1 MNALT
6 LYELNGLVRQAL
18 QLTLDTPYWVR
29 AEISELRTNR
39 HCYIELVQK
48 DDYGSALTAKARAQI
63 WANRW
68 FMLSAMFERA
78 TGQRLAPGLQVM
90 VQVEVMFHELYGYS
104 LNIINIDP
112 TYTLGDIAKR
122 RREIM
127 QQLKEEGVID
137 MNKELPLPRL
147 LQRVAVISSASAAG
161 YGDFCNQLHNNRK
174 GLAFVTQ
181 LFQANMQGANTDT
194 SIIAALN
201 RIAAQ
206 ADLWDIVVITR
217 GGGATS
223 DLNCFDSLQLA
234 ENVAQFPLPI
244 ITGIGHERDDTVID
258 MVAHTRVK
266 TPTAA
271 AEFLIHHQ
279 ETELDTLENIYE
291 NILSEAATMLTN
303 EKNHLKTLSSQLPLA
318 SSRFTSQARL
328 HLMQLLNNV
337 ESLCTQITA
346 REDRRIEAI
355 ASTLPMLAPML
366 LNKEKARLQ
375 MADVKISSADPQ
387 RILNLGFSIT
397 RINGKAVRDASH
409 VKEGDEIT
417 TTLAY
422 GTIISYVKTSK
433 TEISKA

>member
-6 LYELNGLVRQAL
+6 LYELNGLVRQTL
-18 QLTLDTPYWVR
+18 RLTLDTPYWVC
-29 AEISELRTNR
+29 AEISELRVNR

-48 DDYGSALTAKARAQI
+48 DDYGSSMIAKARAQI
-63 WANRW
+63 WASRW
-68 FMLSAMFERA
+68 SMLSAMFERA

-90 VQVEVMFHELYGYS
+90 VQVEVTFHELYGFS
-104 LNIINIDP
+104 LNIIDIDP

-127 QQLKEEGVID
+127 QQLREEGVID

-161 YGDFCNQLHNNRK
+161 YGDFCNQLHGNRR

-181 LFQANMQGANTDT
+181 LFQASMQGANTDV
-194 SIIAALN
+194 SIIAALD

-223 DLNCFDSLQLA
+223 DLNCFDSLELA

-279 ETELDTLENIYE
+279 EMELDTLENLYE
-291 NILSEAATMLTN
+291 SILSEAASMLSE
-303 EKNHLKTLSSQLPLA
+303 EKNRLKTLSSQLPLI
-318 SSRFTSQARL
+318 SSQFTAKARL
-328 HLMQLLNNV
+328 HLVQLLNSV
-337 ESLCTQITA
+337 ESMCSQITA
-346 REDRRIEAI
+346 REDRRLA
-355 ASTLPMLAPML
+355 ALDNKLPMLAPML
-366 LNKEKARLQ
+366 LSREKARLE

-397 RINGKAVRDASH
+397 RIKGKAVRNASC
-409 VKEGDEIT
+409 VKEGDVIT
-417 TTLAY
+417 TTLAS
-422 GTIISYVKTSK
+422 GTITSAVR
-433 TEISKA
+433 TTKAE

>member
-6 LYELNGLVRQAL
+6 LYELNGLVRQTL
-18 QLTLDTPYWVR
+18 RLTLDTPYWVC
-29 AEISELRTNR
+29 AEISELRVNR

-48 DDYGSALTAKARAQI
+48 DDYGSSMIAKARAQI
-63 WANRW
+63 WASRW
-68 FMLSAMFERA
+68 SMLSAMFERA

-90 VQVEVMFHELYGYS
+90 VQVEVTFHELYGFS
-104 LNIINIDP
+104 LNIIDIDP

-127 QQLKEEGVID
+127 QQLREEGVID

-161 YGDFCNQLHNNRK
+161 YGDFCNQLHGNRR

-181 LFQANMQGANTDT
+181 LFQASMQGANTDV
-194 SIIAALN
+194 SIIAALD

-223 DLNCFDSLQLA
+223 DLNCFDSLELA

-279 ETELDTLENIYE
+279 EMELDTLENLYE
-291 NILSEAATMLTN
+291 SILSEAASMLSE
-303 EKNHLKTLSSQLPLA
+303 EKNRLKTLSSQLPLI
-318 SSRFTSQARL
+318 SSQFTAKARL
-328 HLMQLLNNV
+328 HLVQLLNSV
-337 ESLCTQITA
+337 ESMCSQITA
-346 REDRRIEAI
+346 REDRRLA
-355 ASTLPMLAPML
+355 ALDNKLPMLAPML
-366 LNKEKARLQ
+366 LSREKARLE

-397 RINGKAVRDASH
+397 RIKGKAVRNASC
-409 VKEGDEIT
+409 VKEGDVIT
-417 TTLAY
+417 TTLAS
-422 GTIISYVKTSK
+422 GTVTS
-433 TEISKA
+433 TVRTTKAE

>member
-6 LYELNGLVRQAL
+6 LYELNGLVRQTL
-18 QLTLDTPYWVR
+18 RLTLDTPYWVC
-29 AEISELRTNR
+29 AEISELRVNR

-48 DDYGSALTAKARAQI
+48 DDYGSSMIAKARAQI
-63 WANRW
+63 WASRW
-68 FMLSAMFERA
+68 SMLSAMFERA

-90 VQVEVMFHELYGYS
+90 VQVEVTFHELYGFS
-104 LNIINIDP
+104 LNIIDIDP
-112 TYTLGDIAKR
+112 AYTLGDIAKR

-127 QQLKEEGVID
+127 QQLREEGVID

-161 YGDFCNQLHNNRK
+161 YGDFCNQLHGNRR

-181 LFQANMQGANTDT
+181 LFQASMQGANTDV
-194 SIIAALN
+194 SIIAALD

-223 DLNCFDSLQLA
+223 DLNCFDSLELA

-279 ETELDTLENIYE
+279 EMELDTLENLYE
-291 NILSEAATMLTN
+291 SILSEAASMLSE
-303 EKNHLKTLSSQLPLA
+303 EKNRLKTLSSQLPLI
-318 SSRFTSQARL
+318 SSQFTAKARL
-328 HLMQLLNNV
+328 HLVQLLNSV
-337 ESLCTQITA
+337 ESMCSQITA
-346 REDRRIEAI
+346 REDRRLA
-355 ASTLPMLAPML
+355 ALDNKLPMLAPML
-366 LNKEKARLQ
+366 LSREKARLE

-397 RINGKAVRDASH
+397 RIKGKAVRNASC
-409 VKEGDEIT
+409 VKEGDVIT
-417 TTLAY
+417 TTLAS
-422 GTIISYVKTSK
+422 GTVTSAVR
-433 TEISKA
+433 TTKAE

>member
-6 LYELNGLVRQAL
+6 LYELNGLVRQTL
-18 QLTLDTPYWVR
+18 RLTLDTPYWVC
-29 AEISELRTNR
+29 AEISELRVNR

-48 DDYGSALTAKARAQI
+48 DDYGSSMIAKARAQI
-63 WANRW
+63 WASRW
-68 FMLSAMFERA
+68 SMLSAMFERA

-90 VQVEVMFHELYGYS
+90 VQVEVTFHELYGFS
-104 LNIINIDP
+104 LNIIDIDP

-127 QQLKEEGVID
+127 QQLREEGVID

-161 YGDFCNQLHNNRK
+161 YGDFCNQLHGNRR

-181 LFQANMQGANTDT
+181 LFQASMQGANTDV
-194 SIIAALN
+194 SIIAALD

-223 DLNCFDSLQLA
+223 DLNCFDSLELA

-279 ETELDTLENIYE
+279 EMELDTLENLYE
-291 NILSEAATMLTN
+291 SILSEAASMLSE
-303 EKNHLKTLSSQLPLA
+303 EKNRLKTLSSQLPLI
-318 SSRFTSQARL
+318 SSQFTAKARL
-328 HLMQLLNNV
+328 HLVQLLNSV
-337 ESLCTQITA
+337 ESMCSQITA
-346 REDRRIEAI
+346 REDRRLA
-355 ASTLPMLAPML
+355 ALDNKLSMLAPML
-366 LNKEKARLQ
+366 LSREKARLE

-397 RINGKAVRDASH
+397 RIKGKAVRNASC
-409 VKEGDEIT
+409 VKEGDVIT
-417 TTLAY
+417 TTLAS
-422 GTIISYVKTSK
+422 GTVTSAVR
-433 TEISKA
+433 TTKAE

>member
-6 LYELNGLVRQAL
+6 LYELNGLVRQTL
-18 QLTLDTPYWVR
+18 RLTLDTPYWVC
-29 AEISELRTNR
+29 AEISELRVNR

-48 DDYGSALTAKARAQI
+48 DDYGSSMIAKARAQI
-63 WANRW
+63 WASRW
-68 FMLSAMFERA
+68 SMLSAMFERA

-90 VQVEVMFHELYGYS
+90 VQVEVTFHELYGFS
-104 LNIINIDP
+104 LNIIDIDP

-127 QQLKEEGVID
+127 QQLREEGVID

-161 YGDFCNQLHNNRK
+161 YGDFCNQLHGNRR

-181 LFQANMQGANTDT
+181 LFQASMQGANTDV
-194 SIIAALN
+194 SIIAALD

-223 DLNCFDSLQLA
+223 DLNCFDSLELA

-279 ETELDTLENIYE
+279 EMELDTLENLYE
-291 NILSEAATMLTN
+291 SILSEAASMLSE
-303 EKNHLKTLSSQLPLA
+303 EKNRLKTLSSQLPLI
-318 SSRFTSQARL
+318 SSQFTAKARL
-328 HLMQLLNNV
+328 HLVQLLNSV
-337 ESLCTQITA
+337 ESMCSQITA
-346 REDRRIEAI
+346 REDRRLA
-355 ASTLPMLAPML
+355 ALDNKLSMLAPML
-366 LNKEKARLQ
+366 LSREKARLE

-397 RINGKAVRDASH
+397 RINGKAVRDASC

-417 TTLAY
+417 TTLAS
-422 GTIISYVKTSK
+422 GTITS
-433 TEISKA
+433 TVRMTKAK

>member
-6 LYELNGLVRQAL
+6 LYELNGLVRQTL
-18 QLTLDTPYWVR
+18 RLTLDTPYWVC
-29 AEISELRTNR
+29 AEISELRVNR

-48 DDYGSALTAKARAQI
+48 DDYGSSMIAKARAQI
-63 WANRW
+63 WASRW
-68 FMLSAMFERA
+68 SMLSAVFERA

-90 VQVEVMFHELYGYS
+90 VQVEVTFHELYGFS
-104 LNIINIDP
+104 LNIIDIDP
-112 TYTLGDIAKR
+112 AYTLGDIAKR

-127 QQLKEEGVID
+127 QQLREEGVID

-161 YGDFCNQLHNNRK
+161 YGDFCNQLHGNRR

-181 LFQANMQGANTDT
+181 LFQASMQGANTDV
-194 SIIAALN
+194 SIIAALD

-223 DLNCFDSLQLA
+223 DLNCFDSLELA

-279 ETELDTLENIYE
+279 EMELDTLENLYE
-291 NILSEAATMLTN
+291 SILSEAASMLS
-303 EKNHLKTLSSQLPLA
+303 EGKNRLKTLSSQLPLI
-318 SSRFTSQARL
+318 SSQFTAKARL
-328 HLMQLLNNV
+328 HLVQLLNSV
-337 ESLCTQITA
+337 ESMCSQITA
-346 REDRRIEAI
+346 REDRRLA
-355 ASTLPMLAPML
+355 ALDNKLPMLAPML
-366 LNKEKARLQ
+366 LSREKARLE

-397 RINGKAVRDASH
+397 RIKGKAVRNASC
-409 VKEGDEIT
+409 VKEGDGIT
-417 TTLAY
+417 TTLAS
-422 GTIISYVKTSK
+422 GTVTS
-433 TEISKA
+433 TVRTTKAE

>member
-6 LYELNGLVRQAL
+6 LYELNGLVRQTL
-18 QLTLDTPYWVR
+18 RLTLDTPYWVC
-29 AEISELRTNR
+29 AEISELRVNR

-48 DDYGSALTAKARAQI
+48 DDYGSSMIAKARAQI
-63 WANRW
+63 WASRW
-68 FMLSAMFERA
+68 SMLSAVFERA

-90 VQVEVMFHELYGYS
+90 VQVEVTFHELYGFS
-104 LNIINIDP
+104 LNIIDIDP
-112 TYTLGDIAKR
+112 AYTLGDIAKR

-127 QQLKEEGVID
+127 QQLREEGVID

-161 YGDFCNQLHNNRK
+161 YGDFCNQLHGNRR

-181 LFQANMQGANTDT
+181 LFQASMQGANTDV
-194 SIIAALN
+194 SIIAALD

-223 DLNCFDSLQLA
+223 DLNCFDSLELA

-279 ETELDTLENIYE
+279 EMELDTLENLYE
-291 NILSEAATMLTN
+291 SILSEAASMLSEEN
-303 EKNHLKTLSSQLPLA
+303 NRLKTLSSQLPLI
-318 SSRFTSQARL
+318 SSQFTAKARL
-328 HLMQLLNNV
+328 HLVQLLNSV
-337 ESLCTQITA
+337 ESMCSQITA
-346 REDRRIEAI
+346 REDRRLA
-355 ASTLPMLAPML
+355 ALDNKLPMLAPML
-366 LNKEKARLQ
+366 LSREKARLEV
-375 MADVKISSADPQ
+375 ADVKISSADPQ

-397 RINGKAVRDASH
+397 RIKGKAVRNASC
-409 VKEGDEIT
+409 VKEGDVIT
-417 TTLAY
+417 TTLAS
-422 GTIISYVKTSK
+422 GTVTS
-433 TEISKA
+433 TVRTTKAE

>member
-6 LYELNGLVRQAL
+6 LYELNGLVRQTL
-18 QLTLDTPYWVR
+18 RLTLDTPYWVC
-29 AEISELRTNR
+29 AEISELRVNR

-48 DDYGSALTAKARAQI
+48 DDYGSSMIAKARAQI
-63 WANRW
+63 WASRW
-68 FMLSAMFERA
+68 SMLSAMFERA

-90 VQVEVMFHELYGYS
+90 VQVEVTFHELYGFS
-104 LNIINIDP
+104 LNIIDIDP

-127 QQLKEEGVID
+127 QQLREEGVID

-161 YGDFCNQLHNNRK
+161 YGDFCNQLHGNRR

-181 LFQANMQGANTDT
+181 LFQASMQGANTDV
-194 SIIAALN
+194 SIIAALD

-223 DLNCFDSLQLA
+223 DLNCFDSLELA

-279 ETELDTLENIYE
+279 EMELDTLENLYE
-291 NILSEAATMLTN
+291 SILSEAASMLSE
-303 EKNHLKTLSSQLPLA
+303 EKNRLKTLSSQLPLI
-318 SSRFTSQARL
+318 SSQFTAKARL
-328 HLMQLLNNV
+328 HLVQLLSSV
-337 ESLCTQITA
+337 ESMCSQITA
-346 REDRRIEAI
+346 REDRRLA
-355 ASTLPMLAPML
+355 ALDNKLPMLAPML
-366 LNKEKARLQ
+366 LSREKARLE

-397 RINGKAVRDASH
+397 RIKGKAVRNASC
-409 VKEGDEIT
+409 VKEGDVIT
-417 TTLAY
+417 TTLAS
-422 GTIISYVKTSK
+422 GTVTS
-433 TEISKA
+433 TVRTTKAE

>member
-6 LYELNGLVRQAL
+6 LYELNGLVRQTL
-18 QLTLDTPYWVR
+18 RLTLDTPYWVC
-29 AEISELRTNR
+29 AEISELRVNR

-48 DDYGSALTAKARAQI
+48 DDYGSSMIAKARAQI
-63 WANRW
+63 WASRW
-68 FMLSAMFERA
+68 SMLSAMFERA

-90 VQVEVMFHELYGYS
+90 VQVEVTFHELYGFS
-104 LNIINIDP
+104 LNIIDIDP

-127 QQLKEEGVID
+127 QQLREEGVID

-161 YGDFCNQLHNNRK
+161 YGDFCNQLHGNRR

-181 LFQANMQGANTDT
+181 LFQASMQGANTDV
-194 SIIAALN
+194 SIIAALD

-223 DLNCFDSLQLA
+223 DLNCFDSLELA

-279 ETELDTLENIYE
+279 EMELDTLENLYE
-291 NILSEAATMLTN
+291 SILSEAASMLSE
-303 EKNHLKTLSSQLPLA
+303 EKNRLKTLSSQLPLI
-318 SSRFTSQARL
+318 SSQFTAKARL
-328 HLMQLLNNV
+328 HLVQLLNSV
-337 ESLCTQITA
+337 ESMCSQITA
-346 REDRRIEAI
+346 REDRRLA
-355 ASTLPMLAPML
+355 ALDNKLPMLAPML
-366 LNKEKARLQ
+366 LSREKARLE

-397 RINGKAVRDASH
+397 RIKGKAVRNASC
-409 VKEGDEIT
+409 VKEGDVIT
-417 TTLAY
+417 TTLAS
-422 GTIISYVKTSK
+422 GTVTSAVR
-433 TEISKA
+433 TTKAE

>member
-6 LYELNGLVRQAL
+6 LYELNGLVRQTL
-18 QLTLDTPYWVR
+18 RLTLDTPYWVC
-29 AEISELRTNR
+29 AEISELRVNR

-48 DDYGSALTAKARAQI
+48 DDYGSSMIAKARAQI
-63 WANRW
+63 WASRW
-68 FMLSAMFERA
+68 SMLSAMFERA

-90 VQVEVMFHELYGYS
+90 VQVEVTFHELYGFS
-104 LNIINIDP
+104 LNIIDIDP

-127 QQLKEEGVID
+127 QQLREEGVID

-161 YGDFCNQLHNNRK
+161 YGDFCNQLHGNRR

-181 LFQANMQGANTDT
+181 LFQASMQGANTDV
-194 SIIAALN
+194 SIIAALD

-223 DLNCFDSLQLA
+223 DLNCFDSLELA

-279 ETELDTLENIYE
+279 EMELDTLENLYE
-291 NILSEAATMLTN
+291 SILSEAASMLS
-303 EKNHLKTLSSQLPLA
+303 EGKNRLKTLSSQLPLI
-318 SSRFTSQARL
+318 SSQFTAKARL
-328 HLMQLLNNV
+328 HLVQLLNSV
-337 ESLCTQITA
+337 ESMCSQIAA
-346 REDRRIEAI
+346 REDRRLA
-355 ASTLPMLAPML
+355 ALDNKLPMLAPML
-366 LNKEKARLQ
+366 LSREKARLE

-397 RINGKAVRDASH
+397 RIKGKAVRNASC
-409 VKEGDEIT
+409 VKEGDVIT
-417 TTLAY
+417 TTLAS
-422 GTIISYVKTSK
+422 GTVTS
-433 TEISKA
+433 TVRTTKAE

>member
-6 LYELNGLVRQAL
+6 LYELNGLVRQTL
-18 QLTLDTPYWVR
+18 RLTLDTPYWVC
-29 AEISELRTNR
+29 AEISELRVNR

-48 DDYGSALTAKARAQI
+48 DDYGSSMIAKARAQI
-63 WANRW
+63 WASRW
-68 FMLSAMFERA
+68 SMLSAMFERA

-90 VQVEVMFHELYGYS
+90 VQVEVTFHELYGFS
-104 LNIINIDP
+104 LNIIDIDP

-127 QQLKEEGVID
+127 QQLREEGVID

-161 YGDFCNQLHNNRK
+161 YGDFCNQLHGNRR

-181 LFQANMQGANTDT
+181 LFQASMQGANTDV
-194 SIIAALN
+194 SIIAALD

-223 DLNCFDSLQLA
+223 DLNCFDSLELA

-279 ETELDTLENIYE
+279 EMELDTLENLYE
-291 NILSEAATMLTN
+291 SILSEAASMLSE
-303 EKNHLKTLSSQLPLA
+303 EKNRLKTLSSQLPLI
-318 SSRFTSQARL
+318 SSQFTAKARL
-328 HLMQLLNNV
+328 HLVQLLNSV
-337 ESLCTQITA
+337 ESMCSQIAA
-346 REDRRIEAI
+346 REDRRLA
-355 ASTLPMLAPML
+355 ALDNKLPMLAPML
-366 LNKEKARLQ
+366 LSREKARLE

-397 RINGKAVRDASH
+397 RIKGKAVRNASC
-409 VKEGDEIT
+409 VKEGDVIT
-417 TTLAY
+417 TTLAS
-422 GTIISYVKTSK
+422 GTVTS
-433 TEISKA
+433 TVRTTKAE

>member
-6 LYELNGLVRQAL
+6 LYELNGLVRQTL
-18 QLTLDTPYWVR
+18 RLTLDTPYWVC
-29 AEISELRTNR
+29 AEISELRVNR

-48 DDYGSALTAKARAQI
+48 DDYGSSMIAKARAQI
-63 WANRW
+63 WASRW
-68 FMLSAMFERA
+68 LMLSAMFERA

-90 VQVEVMFHELYGYS
+90 VQVEVTFHELYGFS
-104 LNIINIDP
+104 LNIIDIDP

-127 QQLKEEGVID
+127 QQLREEGVID

-161 YGDFCNQLHNNRK
+161 YGDFCNQLHGNRR

-181 LFQANMQGANTDT
+181 LFQASMQGANTDV
-194 SIIAALN
+194 SIIAALD

-223 DLNCFDSLQLA
+223 DLNCFDSLELA

-279 ETELDTLENIYE
+279 EMELDTLENLYE
-291 NILSEAATMLTN
+291 SILSEAASMLSE
-303 EKNHLKTLSSQLPLA
+303 EKNRLKTLSSQLPLI
-318 SSRFTSQARL
+318 SSQFTAKARL
-328 HLMQLLNNV
+328 HLVQLLNSV
-337 ESLCTQITA
+337 ESMCSQITA
-346 REDRRIEAI
+346 REDRRLA
-355 ASTLPMLAPML
+355 ALDNKLPMLAPML
-366 LNKEKARLQ
+366 LSREKARLEV
-375 MADVKISSADPQ
+375 ADVKISSADPQ

-397 RINGKAVRDASH
+397 RIKGKAVRNASC
-409 VKEGDEIT
+409 VKEGDVIT
-417 TTLAY
+417 TTLAS
-422 GTIISYVKTSK
+422 GTVTS
-433 TEISKA
+433 TVRTTKAE

>member
-6 LYELNGLVRQAL
+6 LYELNGLVRQTL
-18 QLTLDTPYWVR
+18 RLTLDTPYWVC
-29 AEISELRTNR
+29 AEISELRVNR

-48 DDYGSALTAKARAQI
+48 DDYGSSMIAKARAQI
-63 WANRW
+63 WASRW
-68 FMLSAMFERA
+68 SMLSAVFERA

-90 VQVEVMFHELYGYS
+90 VQVEVTFHELYGFS
-104 LNIINIDP
+104 LNIIDIDP
-112 TYTLGDIAKR
+112 AYTLGDIAKR

-127 QQLKEEGVID
+127 QQLREEGVID

-161 YGDFCNQLHNNRK
+161 YGDFCNQLHGNRR

-181 LFQANMQGANTDT
+181 LFQASMQGANTDV
-194 SIIAALN
+194 SIIAALD

-223 DLNCFDSLQLA
+223 DLNCFDSLELA

-279 ETELDTLENIYE
+279 EMELDTLENLYE
-291 NILSEAATMLTN
+291 SILSEAASMLSE
-303 EKNHLKTLSSQLPLA
+303 EKNRLKTLSSQLPLI
-318 SSRFTSQARL
+318 SSQFTAKARL
-328 HLMQLLNNV
+328 HLVQLLNSV
-337 ESLCTQITA
+337 ESMCSQITA
-346 REDRRIEAI
+346 REDRRLA
-355 ASTLPMLAPML
+355 ALDNKLPMLAPML
-366 LNKEKARLQ
+366 LSREKARLE

-397 RINGKAVRDASH
+397 RIKGKAVRNASC
-409 VKEGDEIT
+409 VKEGDVIT
-417 TTLAY
+417 TTLAS
-422 GTIISYVKTSK
+422 GTVTS
-433 TEISKA
+433 TVRTTKAE

>member
-6 LYELNGLVRQAL
+6 LYELNGLVRQTL
-18 QLTLDTPYWVR
+18 RLTLDTPYWVC
-29 AEISELRTNR
+29 AEISELRVNR

-48 DDYGSALTAKARAQI
+48 DDYGSSMIAKARAQI
-63 WANRW
+63 WASRW
-68 FMLSAMFERA
+68 SMLSAMFERA

-90 VQVEVMFHELYGYS
+90 VQVEVTFHELYGFS
-104 LNIINIDP
+104 LNIIDIDP

-127 QQLKEEGVID
+127 QQLREEGVID

-161 YGDFCNQLHNNRK
+161 YGDFCNQLHGNRR

-181 LFQANMQGANTDT
+181 LFQASMQGANTDV
-194 SIIAALN
+194 SIIAALD

-223 DLNCFDSLQLA
+223 DLNCFDSLELA

-279 ETELDTLENIYE
+279 EMELDTLENLYE
-291 NILSEAATMLTN
+291 SILSEAASMLSE
-303 EKNHLKTLSSQLPLA
+303 EKNRLKTLSSQLPLI
-318 SSRFTSQARL
+318 SSQFTAKARL
-328 HLMQLLNNV
+328 HLVQLLNSV
-337 ESLCTQITA
+337 ESMCSQITA
-346 REDRRIEAI
+346 REGRRLA
-355 ASTLPMLAPML
+355 ALDNKLPMLAPML
-366 LNKEKARLQ
+366 LSREKARLE

-397 RINGKAVRDASH
+397 RIKGKAVRNASC
-409 VKEGDEIT
+409 VKEGDVIT
-417 TTLAY
+417 TTLAS
-422 GTIISYVKTSK
+422 GTVTS
-433 TEISKA
+433 TVRTTKAE

>member
-6 LYELNGLVRQAL
+6 LYELNGLVRQTL
-18 QLTLDTPYWVR
+18 RLTLDTPYWVC
-29 AEISELRTNR
+29 AEISELRVNR

-48 DDYGSALTAKARAQI
+48 DDYGSSMIAKARAQI
-63 WANRW
+63 WASRW
-68 FMLSAMFERA
+68 SMLSAVFERA

-90 VQVEVMFHELYGYS
+90 VQVEVTFHELYGFS
-104 LNIINIDP
+104 LNIIDIDP
-112 TYTLGDIAKR
+112 AYTLGDIAKR

-127 QQLKEEGVID
+127 QQLREEGVID

-161 YGDFCNQLHNNRK
+161 YGDFCNQLHGNRR

-181 LFQANMQGANTDT
+181 LFQASMQGANTDV
-194 SIIAALN
+194 SIIAALD

-223 DLNCFDSLQLA
+223 DLNCFDSLELA

-279 ETELDTLENIYE
+279 EMELDTLENLYE
-291 NILSEAATMLTN
+291 SILSEAASMLSE
-303 EKNHLKTLSSQLPLA
+303 EKNRLKTLSSQLPLI
-318 SSRFTSQARL
+318 SSQFTAKARL
-328 HLMQLLNNV
+328 HLVQLLNSV
-337 ESLCTQITA
+337 ESMCSQITA
-346 REDRRIEAI
+346 REDRRLA
-355 ASTLPMLAPML
+355 ALDNKLPMLAPML
-366 LNKEKARLQ
+366 LSREKARLEV
-375 MADVKISSADPQ
+375 ADVKISSADPQ

-397 RINGKAVRDASH
+397 RIKGKAVRNASC
-409 VKEGDEIT
+409 VKEGDVIT
-417 TTLAY
+417 TTLAS
-422 GTIISYVKTSK
+422 GTVTS
-433 TEISKA
+433 TVRTTKAE

>member
-6 LYELNGLVRQAL
+6 LYELNGLVRQTL
-18 QLTLDTPYWVR
+18 RLTLDTPYWVC
-29 AEISELRTNR
+29 AEISELRVNR

-48 DDYGSALTAKARAQI
+48 DDYGSSMIAKARAQI
-63 WANRW
+63 WASRW
-68 FMLSAMFERA
+68 SMLSAMFERT

-90 VQVEVMFHELYGYS
+90 VQVEVTFHELYGFS
-104 LNIINIDP
+104 LNIIDIDP

-127 QQLKEEGVID
+127 QQLREEGVID

-161 YGDFCNQLHNNRK
+161 YGDFCNQLHGNRR

-181 LFQANMQGANTDT
+181 LFQASMQGANTDV
-194 SIIAALN
+194 SIIAALD

-223 DLNCFDSLQLA
+223 DLNCFDSLELA

-279 ETELDTLENIYE
+279 EMELDTLENLYE
-291 NILSEAATMLTN
+291 SILSEAASMLSE
-303 EKNHLKTLSSQLPLA
+303 EKSRLKALSSQLPLI
-318 SSRFTSQARL
+318 SSQFTAKAWL
-328 HLMQLLNNV
+328 HLVQLLNSV
-337 ESLCTQITA
+337 ESMCSQITA
-346 REDRRIEAI
+346 REDRRLAALENK
-355 ASTLPMLAPML
+355 LPMLAPML
-366 LNKEKARLQ
+366 LSKEKARLE

-397 RINGKAVRDASH
+397 RIKGKAVRDASC
-409 VKEGDEIT
+409 VKEGEEIT
-417 TTLAY
+417 TTLAS
-422 GTIISYVKTSK
+422 GTVTS
-433 TEISKA
+433 TVRTTKAK

>member
-6 LYELNGLVRQAL
+6 LYELNGLVRQTL
-18 QLTLDTPYWVR
+18 RLTLDTPYWVC
-29 AEISELRTNR
+29 AEISELRVNR

-48 DDYGSALTAKARAQI
+48 DDYGSSMIAKARAQI
-63 WANRW
+63 WASRW
-68 FMLSAMFERA
+68 SMLSAVFERA

-90 VQVEVMFHELYGYS
+90 VQVEVTFHELYGFS
-104 LNIINIDP
+104 LNIIDIDP

-127 QQLKEEGVID
+127 QQLREEGVID

-161 YGDFCNQLHNNRK
+161 YGDFCNQLHGNRR

-181 LFQANMQGANTDT
+181 LFQASMQGANTDV
-194 SIIAALN
+194 SIIAALD

-223 DLNCFDSLQLA
+223 DLNCFDSLELA

-279 ETELDTLENIYE
+279 EMELDTLENLYE
-291 NILSEAATMLTN
+291 SILSEAASMLS
-303 EKNHLKTLSSQLPLA
+303 EGKNRLKTLSSQLPLI
-318 SSRFTSQARL
+318 SSQFTAKARL
-328 HLMQLLNNV
+328 HLVQLLNSV
-337 ESLCTQITA
+337 ESMCSQIAA
-346 REDRRIEAI
+346 REDRRLA
-355 ASTLPMLAPML
+355 ALDNKLPMLAPML
-366 LNKEKARLQ
+366 LSREKARLE

-397 RINGKAVRDASH
+397 RIKGKAVRNASC
-409 VKEGDEIT
+409 VKEGDVIT
-417 TTLAY
+417 TTLAS
-422 GTIISYVKTSK
+422 GTVTS
-433 TEISKA
+433 TVRTTKAE

>member
-6 LYELNGLVRQAL
+6 LYELNGLVRQTL
-18 QLTLDTPYWVR
+18 RLTLDTPYWVC
-29 AEISELRTNR
+29 AEISELRVNR

-48 DDYGSALTAKARAQI
+48 DDYGSSMIAKARAQI
-63 WANRW
+63 WASRW
-68 FMLSAMFERA
+68 SMLSAMFERT

-90 VQVEVMFHELYGYS
+90 VQVEVTFHELYGFS
-104 LNIINIDP
+104 LNIIDIDP

-127 QQLKEEGVID
+127 QQLREEGVID

-161 YGDFCNQLHNNRK
+161 YGDFCNQLHGNRR

-181 LFQANMQGANTDT
+181 LFQASMQGANTDV
-194 SIIAALN
+194 SIIAALD

-223 DLNCFDSLQLA
+223 DLNCFDSLELA

-279 ETELDTLENIYE
+279 EMELDTLENLYE
-291 NILSEAATMLTN
+291 SILSEAASMLGE
-303 EKNHLKTLSSQLPLA
+303 EKSRLKALSSQLPLI
-318 SSRFTSQARL
+318 SSQFTAKARL
-328 HLMQLLNNV
+328 HLVQLLNSV
-337 ESLCTQITA
+337 ESMCSQITA
-346 REDRRIEAI
+346 REDRRLAALENK
-355 ASTLPMLAPML
+355 LPMLAPML
-366 LNKEKARLQ
+366 LSKEKARLE

-397 RINGKAVRDASH
+397 RIKGKAVRDASC
-409 VKEGDEIT
+409 VKEGEEIT
-417 TTLAY
+417 TTLAS
-422 GTIISYVKTSK
+422 GTVTS
-433 TEISKA
+433 TVRTTKAK

>member
-6 LYELNGLVRQAL
+6 LYELNGLVRQTL
-18 QLTLDTPYWVR
+18 RLTLDTPYWVC
-29 AEISELRTNR
+29 AEISELRVNR

-48 DDYGSALTAKARAQI
+48 DDYGSSMIAKARAQI
-63 WANRW
+63 WASRW
-68 FMLSAMFERA
+68 SMLSAVFERA

-90 VQVEVMFHELYGYS
+90 VQVEVTFHELYGFS
-104 LNIINIDP
+104 LNIIDIDP

-127 QQLKEEGVID
+127 QQLREEGVID

-161 YGDFCNQLHNNRK
+161 YGDFCNQLHGNRR

-181 LFQANMQGANTDT
+181 LFQASMQGANTDV
-194 SIIAALN
+194 SIIAALD

-206 ADLWDIVVITR
+206 ANLWDIVVITR

-223 DLNCFDSLQLA
+223 DLNCFDSLELA

-279 ETELDTLENIYE
+279 EMELDTLENLYE
-291 NILSEAATMLTN
+291 SILSEAASMLS
-303 EKNHLKTLSSQLPLA
+303 EGKNRLKTLSSQLPLI
-318 SSRFTSQARL
+318 SSQFTAKARL
-328 HLMQLLNNV
+328 HLVQLLNSV
-337 ESLCTQITA
+337 ESMCSQIAA
-346 REDRRIEAI
+346 REDRRLA
-355 ASTLPMLAPML
+355 ALDNKLPMLAPML
-366 LNKEKARLQ
+366 LSREKARLE

-397 RINGKAVRDASH
+397 RIKGKAVRNASC
-409 VKEGDEIT
+409 VKEGDVIT
-417 TTLAY
+417 TTLAS
-422 GTIISYVKTSK
+422 GTVTS
-433 TEISKA
+433 TVRTTKAE

>member
-6 LYELNGLVRQAL
+6 LYELNGLVRQTL
-18 QLTLDTPYWVR
+18 RLTLDTPYWVC
-29 AEISELRTNR
+29 AEISALRVNR

-48 DDYGSALTAKARAQI
+48 DDYGSSMIAKARAQI
-63 WANRW
+63 WASRW
-68 FMLSAMFERA
+68 SMLSAVFERA

-90 VQVEVMFHELYGYS
+90 VQVEVTFHELYGFS
-104 LNIINIDP
+104 LNIIDIDP
-112 TYTLGDIAKR
+112 AYTLGDIAKR

-127 QQLKEEGVID
+127 QQLREEGVID

-161 YGDFCNQLHNNRK
+161 YGDFCNQLHGNRR

-181 LFQANMQGANTDT
+181 LFQASMQGANTDV
-194 SIIAALN
+194 SIIAALD

-223 DLNCFDSLQLA
+223 DLNCFDSLELA

-279 ETELDTLENIYE
+279 EMELDTLENLYE
-291 NILSEAATMLTN
+291 SILSEAASMLSE
-303 EKNHLKTLSSQLPLA
+303 EKNRLKTLSSQLPLI
-318 SSRFTSQARL
+318 SSQFTAKARL
-328 HLMQLLNNV
+328 HLVQLLNSV
-337 ESLCTQITA
+337 ESMCSQITA
-346 REDRRIEAI
+346 REDRRLA
-355 ASTLPMLAPML
+355 ALDNKLPMLAPML
-366 LNKEKARLQ
+366 LSREKARLEV
-375 MADVKISSADPQ
+375 ADVKISSADPQ

-397 RINGKAVRDASH
+397 RIKGKAVRNASC
-409 VKEGDEIT
+409 VKEGDVIT
-417 TTLAY
+417 TTLAS
-422 GTIISYVKTSK
+422 GTVTS
-433 TEISKA
+433 TVRTTKAE

>member
-6 LYELNGLVRQAL
+6 LYELNGLVRQTL
-18 QLTLDTPYWVR
+18 RLTLDTPYWVC
-29 AEISELRTNR
+29 AEISELRVNR

-48 DDYGSALTAKARAQI
+48 DDYGSSMIAKARAQI
-63 WANRW
+63 WASRW
-68 FMLSAMFERA
+68 SMLSAVFERA

-90 VQVEVMFHELYGYS
+90 VQVEVAFHELYGFS
-104 LNIINIDP
+104 LNIIDIDP

-127 QQLKEEGVID
+127 QQLREEGVID

-161 YGDFCNQLHNNRK
+161 YGDFCNQLHGNRR

-181 LFQANMQGANTDT
+181 LFQASMQGANTDV
-194 SIIAALN
+194 SIIAALD

-223 DLNCFDSLQLA
+223 DLNCFDSLELA

-279 ETELDTLENIYE
+279 EMELDTLENLYE
-291 NILSEAATMLTN
+291 SILSEAASMLS
-303 EKNHLKTLSSQLPLA
+303 EGKNRLKTLSSQLPLI
-318 SSRFTSQARL
+318 SSQFTAKARL
-328 HLMQLLNNV
+328 HLVQLLNSV
-337 ESLCTQITA
+337 ESMCSQIAA
-346 REDRRIEAI
+346 REDRRLA
-355 ASTLPMLAPML
+355 ALDNKLPMLAPML
-366 LNKEKARLQ
+366 LSREKARLE

-397 RINGKAVRDASH
+397 RIKGKAVRNASC
-409 VKEGDEIT
+409 VKEGDVIT
-417 TTLAY
+417 TTLAS
-422 GTIISYVKTSK
+422 GTVTS
-433 TEISKA
+433 TVRTTKAE